1 MIGNSLLY
9 KGKVENMNKFGK
21 FVAERRK
28 DKEMTLRGM
37 AELVDFS
44 PAYWSDIEKGRRN
57 PPNIDKIKEAAKIL
71 KLNQEETEYMI
82 DLASEDRDEIPMDL
96 PEYIKE
102 SGLAR
107 TALRKA
113 KQLNEST
120 GKKDITEKAWEDF
133 IKALDEEK

>member
-1 MIGNSLLY
+1 
-9 KGKVENMNKFGK
+9 MNKFGK

-28 DKEMTLRGM
+28 EKNMTLRGM
-37 AELVDFS
+37 ADLIDFS

-71 KLNQEETEYMI
+71 KLSQEETEDMI
-82 DLASEDRDEIPMDL
+82 DMASEDRDEIPMDL

-102 SGLAR
+102 SELAR

-113 KQLNEST
+113 KQLNENNGES
-120 GKKDITEKAWEDF
+120 DITKRAWEEF
-133 IKALDEEK
+133 IKALDEE